1 MTDTQLK
8 KVYWLLIGGGI
19 FLILFIAIFNG
30 CLFGIEP
37 QRLETQEGLYGL
49 LFAIFIPM
57 LLSVDCFIIAM
68 WKCKS
73 FTKHDAIRQNEKQL
87 KNGIINQ
94 EQFFKNVRE
103 IETND
108 IEKKRFN
115 SMVEKERVAFAQ
127 SMKNE
132 VIKEMEIVKEVEEN
146 V

>member
-1 MTDTQLK
+1 MKDNELK
-8 KVYWLLIGGGI
+8 IIYWILIASGI
-19 FLILFIAIFNG
+19 SLILFIAIFNG
-30 CLFGIEP
+30 CFFGIEP
-37 QRLETQEGLYGL
+37 QRLENQEGVYGL
-49 LFAIFIPM
+49 LFAIFIP
-57 LLSVDCFIIAM
+57 LLLGIDCFIVAM

-73 FTKHDAIRQNEKQL
+73 FTKNDAIRQNEKQL
-87 KNGIINQ
+87 RNGIINQ

-127 SMKNE
+127 SLKNE
-132 VIKEMEIVKEVEEN
+132 VIKEMESVKKVEED